1 MFSKI
6 PLRLFKS
13 SSFRLSLWYAGLFM
27 VSSLLTL
34 MATYFFLA
42 SALKAADQRAI
53 QSELKELAFE
63 YNVYGVS
70 AFQQEVARNVE
81 YRKKNPFFIRLSD
94 GANRTLQ
101 VVNHELWDA
110 FDLRLLTRDALETSW
125 FYLPARR
132 GDYDL
137 MIASV
142 QLQDGRWLQLGRSSE
157 IRQQTLERF
166 SEVFAMIAL
175 PLAFL
180 GLAGGTSLASRT
192 LRPIRHIIQTVQSIR
207 TGDMEARVP
216 QRGVGDELDE
226 LARLFNEMLDR
237 INALV
242 IGMRDAL
249 DHVAH
254 DLRTPMTR
262 LHNRAETALR
272 GGQEGDLCR
281 EALATCLEES
291 DRVLNMLATL
301 MDIAEAESGGMR
313 LHPRLINISS
323 LLNQL
328 IDMYQDVAEEKEIQM
343 SARLPHELNIAMDRD
358 RMSQALANL
367 LDNAVKYTPC
377 GGQIT
382 VEAYPTADT
391 CVMKVKDTGMGIAQA
406 DLPKIWDR
414 LYRSDVSRST
424 KGLGLG
430 LSFVKAIVNAHQ
442 GDVYASSTPGQ
453 GSCFTLILPLQP

>member
-1 MFSKI
+1 MFSKM
-6 PLRLFKS
+6 PLRIFKS

-27 VSSLLTL
+27 ASSVLTL
-34 MATYFFLA
+34 IATYFLLA
-42 SALKAADQRAI
+42 STLKAADQRAI
-53 QSELKELAFE
+53 RSELKELAFE
-63 YNVYGVS
+63 YNMSGVS

-81 YRKKNPFFIRLSD
+81 YRKTNPFFIRLSD
-94 GANRTLQ
+94 GTNQTLQ

-110 FDLRLLTRDALETSW
+110 FDLRLLTHDALKTSW
-125 FYLPARR
+125 FYLPARYD
-132 GDYDL
+132 DYHL

-142 QLQDGRWLQLGRSSE
+142 QLQDGRWLQLGRNSE

-166 SEVFAMIAL
+166 SEVFVMITL

-180 GLAGGTSLASRT
+180 GFAGGTYLATRT

-207 TGDMEARVP
+207 AGDMKARVP

-272 GGQEGDLCR
+272 DGQEGDLCR

-313 LHPRLINISS
+313 LYPRLINLSP
-323 LLNQL
+323 LL
-328 IDMYQDVAEEKEIQM
+328 
-343 SARLPHELNIAMDRD
+343 S
-358 RMSQALANL
+358 
-367 LDNAVKYTPC
+367 
-377 GGQIT
+377 
-382 VEAYPTADT
+382 
-391 CVMKVKDTGMGIAQA
+391 
-406 DLPKIWDR
+406 
-414 LYRSDVSRST
+414 
-424 KGLGLG
+424 
-430 LSFVKAIVNAHQ
+430 
-442 GDVYASSTPGQ
+442 
-453 GSCFTLILPLQP
+453 